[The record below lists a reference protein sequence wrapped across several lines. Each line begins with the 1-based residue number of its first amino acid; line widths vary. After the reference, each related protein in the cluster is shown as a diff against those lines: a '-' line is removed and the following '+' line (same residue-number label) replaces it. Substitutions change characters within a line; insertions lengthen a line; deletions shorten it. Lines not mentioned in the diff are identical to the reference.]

1 MFKKGSCVM
10 QSKIKK
16 ITAIITCCALL
27 LSLVPFSASASEPIN
42 RETTLKN
49 EESVDPSDKEEVD
62 EEKEQSDIYYK
73 LKFKSESELENVE
86 ITVYDSDDKVLF
98 DDSTNEKGVCLMEKM
113 APEEGAYFKVDAG
126 KKHYKLIF
134 PEVITDK
141 TVKYTYKAVAVDQT
155 FPDDETFFVSMKKLT
170 KEELEALKEKEEENN
185 NSTDDSTEQDPDV
198 STDEEDNADTDNN
211 DTNNND
217 LSGLDKDSLLELI
230 EQMLADKQNGENDKT
245 DNEENNQSNDE
256 EDNSSEN
263 DTDKEN
269 NDEKPANPN
278 SDSDV
283 KNEIVIHVVS
293 KTNEQIPIVGATVA
307 LLDKDS
313 KNTLDMVTTDDKGD
327 AHFDV
332 GAGTY
337 MVQILEPAKGYCR
350 TNEISEITVDAE
362 GNVSGAS
369 TLFATAQGTVVLTV
383 LDSAT
388 GGIVQNV
395 GLVVK
400 NEKDEQVYSGTTNE
414 KGTVAIPVSDFG
426 KYTVKV
432 SSVPSDYNLN
442 SKEFSFTV
450 EEGFKISGDMEIKLE
465 PKESASASA
474 YSTTTSPSNTG
485 ASDSNPVSGE
495 GVPQTGVNDYTL
507 LLIIAAI
514 ALASIAV
521 VAIRKER
528 QMKNMDDED
537 E

>member
-1 MFKKGSCVM
+1 M

-16 ITAIITCCALL
+16 ITAVITCCALL
-27 LSLVPFSASASEPIN
+27 LSLIPFSASASEPIN
-42 RETTLKN
+42 MEATLKN
-49 EESVDPSDKEEVD
+49 EESVDPSDKEEVN

-113 APEEGAYFKVDAG
+113 APEEGAYFKVDSG

-134 PEVITDK
+134 PEEITDK

-155 FPDDETFFVSMKKLT
+155 FPDDEIFFVNMKKLT
-170 KEELEALKEKEEENN
+170 KEELEALKEKEEEENN
-185 NSTDDSTEQDPDV
+185 NSTDDSTEQDPDI

-211 DTNNND
+211 DNGNND

-245 DNEENNQSNDE
+245 DNDKNNQSDE
-256 EDNSSEN
+256 EEDHSLQD

-269 NDEKPANPN
+269 ATDKTEDPDDN
-278 SDSDV
+278 SDV
-283 KNEIVIHVVS
+283 KNEIVIHVAS
-293 KTNEQIPIVGATVA
+293 KTNEQIPIIGATVA

-313 KNTLDMVTTDDKGD
+313 KNTLDKDTTDDKGD

-332 GAGTY
+332 GAGSY

-400 NEKDEQVYSGTTNE
+400 NEKGEQVYSGTTNE

-442 SKEFSFTV
+442 SKDFSFTV

-485 ASDSNPVSGE
+485 ASDSNTVSGE

>member
-1 MFKKGSCVM
+1 M
-10 QSKIKK
+10 QLKIKK
-16 ITAIITCCALL
+16 ITVIVTCCALM
-27 LSLVPFSASASEPIN
+27 LSLVPFSASASTAIN
-42 RETTLKN
+42 GQKTVEN
-49 EESVDPSDKEEVD
+49 EESIEPSDKEEVD
-62 EEKEQSDIYYK
+62 QKKEQLDVYYK
-73 LKFKSESELENVE
+73 LKFKSESELDNVE

-134 PEVITDK
+134 PEEITDK

-155 FPDDETFFVSMKKLT
+155 FPDDEIFFVSMKKLT
-170 KEELEALKEKEEENN
+170 KEELEALKEKEEEENN
-185 NSTDDSTEQDPDV
+185 NSTDGSTEQDSNI

-211 DTNNND
+211 DNGNND

-230 EQMLADKQNGENDKT
+230 EHKQNGENDKT

-283 KNEIVIHVVS
+283 KNEIVIHVAS

-313 KNTLDMVTTDDKGD
+313 KNTLDKDTTDDKGD

-442 SKEFSFTV
+442 SKDFSFTV

-528 QMKNMDDED
+528 QINNDDRKGDHNEK

>member
-1 MFKKGSCVM
+1 M

-16 ITAIITCCALL
+16 ITAVITCCALL
-27 LSLVPFSASASEPIN
+27 LSLIPFSASASEPIN
-42 RETTLKN
+42 MEATLKN
-49 EESVDPSDKEEVD
+49 EESVDPSDKEEVN

-134 PEVITDK
+134 PEEITDK

-170 KEELEALKEKEEENN
+170 KEELEAIKEKEEEENN
-185 NSTDDSTEQDPDV
+185 NSTEQNQDA

-211 DTNNND
+211 DTDNND
-217 LSGLDKDSLLELI
+217 LSVLDKDSLLELI
-230 EQMLADKQNGENDKT
+230 EQMLADKQNGVNDKT
-245 DNEENNQSNDE
+245 DNEGNNQSNDE

-283 KNEIVIHVVS
+283 KNEIVIHVAS

-313 KNTLDMVTTDDKGD
+313 KNTLDKDTTDDKGD

-400 NEKDEQVYSGTTNE
+400 NEKGEQVYSGTTNE

-442 SKEFSFTV
+442 SKDFSFTV

-485 ASDSNPVSGE
+485 ASDSNTASGE
-495 GVPQTGVNDYTL
+495 GVPKTGVNDYTL

-514 ALASIAV
+514 ALTSIAV
-521 VAIRKER
+521 IALKKER
-528 QMKNMDDED
+528 QTNNEQDD
-537 E
+537 